1 MKHLDSKE
9 KVVYVLIILILF
21 LALSGFLV
29 ERTAVFAQLDALS
42 QTADV
47 AGLGSETQPTAIVGR
62 IIGIVLGLMG
72 IILVVLMLAGGIMWM
87 TSGGSAEQ
95 VIKAKKLMTS
105 ALIGLIIVVFSYSI
119 SRFVVERFS
128 QVTEEAPVE
137 PPE

>member
-29 ERTAVFAQLDALS
+29 ERTAVFAQLDALN

-72 IILVVLMLAGGIMWM
+72 IILVVLMLAGGVMWM

-95 VIKAKKLMTS
+95 VTKAKKLMTS

>member
-29 ERTAVFAQLDALS
+29 ERTAVFAQLDALN

>member
-72 IILVVLMLAGGIMWM
+72 IILVVLMLAGGVMWM

-95 VIKAKKLMTS
+95 VTKAKKLMTS